1 MISRDSP
8 GRGSRAEAEG
18 GVCVLVSNQKSTAS
32 QNRQPE
38 WKTAAIRH
46 INQMQRH

>member
-18 GVCVLVSNQKSTAS
+18 GSVSSLAIKNLL
-32 QNRQPE
+32 RH
-38 WKTAAIRH
+38 KTD
-46 INQMQRH
+46 NLNGKQLLLDT